1 MAAQGTGGSV
11 MSAVSTSRT
20 AVQSTTTSD
29 VMPPPKF
36 NTAVTP
42 LREEI
47 LRVEELT
54 VSFDGFKAVD
64 ALSLS
69 VERNELRVII
79 GPNGAGKTTLLDMI
93 CGKTK
98 PTSGRVLFNGLD
110 LTRMSEHRIVRAGVG
125 RKFQTP
131 SVYEDL
137 TVFENFE
144 ISLPRMHGLFQS
156 LTFRRTA
163 EVRDRIEAMASEVY
177 LRDQLGRRAGQL
189 SHGQKQWL
197 EIGMLLMQ
205 EPELLLLDE
214 PVAGMSPREREQT
227 GDLLSRIAQGKS
239 VVVIEHDMDFVK
251 RIAHKVTVLHQGRL
265 LSEGSATEVQ
275 SDRRVID
282 VYLGH

>member
-1 MAAQGTGGSV
+1 MNTSLAVPVAPPGS
-11 MSAVSTSRT
+11 SAMTPT
-20 AVQSTTTSD
+20 AENTTD
-29 VMPPPKF
+29 V
-36 NTAVTP
+36 
-42 LREEI
+42 LQ
-47 LRVEELT
+47 VENLT

-64 ALSLS
+64 GLSLS
-69 VERNELRVII
+69 VARNELRVII

-93 CGKTK
+93 CGKTR
-98 PTSGRVLFNGLD
+98 PTSGRVLFEGRE
-110 LTRMSEHRIVRAGVG
+110 LTRMNEYQIVRAGVG

-137 TVFENFE
+137 TVFENLE
-144 ISLPRMHGLFQS
+144 LSLPRMHGLFQS

-163 EVRDRIEAMASEVY
+163 PIVARIRSMA
-177 LRDQLGRRAGQL
+177 DQIFLAERLGHRAGQL

-205 EPELLLLDE
+205 EPTLLLLDE

-227 GDLLSRIAQGKS
+227 GDLLSRIAAGRS

-251 RIAHKVTVLHQGRL
+251 RIAHRVTVLHQGRL
-265 LSEGSATEVQ
+265 LSEGSAAQVQ
-275 SDRRVID
+275 ADPRVID